1 MELHLHLTVAFR
13 ALDRK
18 WGKPVDLDTP
28 EDLSPCLPAVID
40 TPTTTFSSEEFL
52 RSRRKQKPYLRREH
66 RITKEHV
73 EVNDSFSNISCARL
87 PSVSDLEEITSSR
100 GSYLSVRTEFS
111 ADLDRSMRKYE
122 AGSTVTLDSGLGRS
136 KERNVFRRIKDTAKS
151 FISKSNRRFIKYV

>member
-28 EDLSPCLPAVID
+28 EDLSPCLPAVVD
-40 TPTTTFSSEEFL
+40 MPTATFSSEEFL
-52 RSRRKQKPYLRREH
+52 RSRRRHKPYSRREH

-73 EVNDSFSNISCARL
+73 EVNDSFSNISCARI

-100 GSYLSVRTEFS
+100 GSCSDSKESLFN
-111 ADLDRSMRKYE
+111 LDVEEYMYNYE
-122 AGSTVTLDSGLGRS
+122 DKCRGGSTATLDSGLGKVREPS
-136 KERNVFRRIKDTAKS
+136 VLRKLKYNAKS
-151 FISKSNRRFIKYV
+151 YINKYKK